1 MTIEF
6 LCPNGHRIRC
16 GDDKAGLAAKCPQC
30 GVKFRVPTLE
40 EVRAAASGDLSKLEN
55 AEIEEQIEFLC
66 PNGHRLFGPK
76 RLQGRPGQCPE
87 CGMRFRIP
95 SYESVPEGEAESD
108 TRLSLAEEQPLIT
121 PEALSDSLTVETNL
135 GPDSATTIA
144 HSEPAVAA
152 NGDSRIAA
160 GTASPDGWLRTFE
173 VLWASRESGRFE
185 VHLTGGTVLRPIKL
199 ARDPVSAEF
208 IGLVVEENGEQ
219 SLVVVPFSAIRQVRL
234 VGLRELPPEWEL
246 SG

>member
-16 GDDKAGLAAKCPQC
+16 ADDKAGLAAKCPQC

-95 SYESVPEGEAESD
+95 NYDSVPEEEETESA
-108 TRLSLAEEQPLIT
+108 TRLSLAEEQPLVT
-121 PEALSDSLTVETNL
+121 PAALSDSLSVETSL
-135 GPDSATTIA
+135 GPESATTIA
-144 HSEPAVAA
+144 HGEPAVAA
-152 NGDSRIAA
+152 NDDTRLTPA
-160 GTASPDGWLRTFE
+160 TASPEGWLRTFD
-173 VLWASRESGRFE
+173 VLWASREAGRFE
-185 VHLTGGTVLRPIKL
+185 VHLTGGAVLRPVKL

-208 IGLVVEENGEQ
+208 IGLVVEENGAR
-219 SLVVVPFSAIRQVRL
+219 SLV
-234 VGLRELPPEWEL
+234 
-246 SG
+246 